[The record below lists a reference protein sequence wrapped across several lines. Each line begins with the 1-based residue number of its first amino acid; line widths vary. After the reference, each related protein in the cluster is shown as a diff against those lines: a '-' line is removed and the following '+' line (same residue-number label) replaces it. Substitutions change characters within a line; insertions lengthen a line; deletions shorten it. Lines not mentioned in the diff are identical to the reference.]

1 MQTPTRLLALA
12 AVFATA
18 AVSSSFAGT
27 YANISVLDESFD
39 DWAGIDAVYTDP
51 IGDGDPGDIHQ
62 IFLAN
67 NDTHLFIR
75 VVFNAEINPNAG
87 SPSLFIGIDNDSN
100 TATGFDVYGLGLIG
114 SEAAWQNDFAFEQAT
129 GVFNTGATTSG
140 ANAGISPYY
149 TVTIQQEISISRA
162 AIIDAGNNQ
171 QVFPNT
177 SFNLALY
184 FNAGTVDD
192 FAGPVAYTF
201 ASSTIPEPSA
211 AAIFAGA
218 GVLSLAFG
226 LRRRRR

>member
-18 AVSSSFAGT
+18 AVSSSLAGT
-27 YANISVLDESFD
+27 FATITVDNDYS

-87 SPSLFIGIDNDSN
+87 SPSLYIGIDNDSN

-114 SEAAWQNDFAFEQAT
+114 SEAAWQNDSAFEQAT

-140 ANAGISPYY
+140 ANAAISPYY

-184 FNAGTVDD
+184 FNGGTVDD

-201 ASSTIPEPSA
+201 ASTIPEPSA

-218 GVLSLAFG
+218 GVLGLAFG